1 MLAVCKEFKCYLL
14 KKKKENSKK
23 NNRVKYLLCTRLVA
37 YSNPPLGGETNRKA
51 LCKRC
56 FKIWTK
62 LTKSLPWEL
71 VRASP
76 SNCIRR
82 FGLPVAA
89 AGRPIS
95 SWHEPT
101 TGGIYWLT
109 RRKLSE
115 NPASGR
121 VGSGLTW
128 HHKDLVTSSPSP
140 GPASLHAGFS
150 LRCCVSFLG

>member
-1 MLAVCKEFKCYLL
+1 MLAVCKEFKRYLL

-71 VRASP
+71 GRVLAIVLDDLVCQWQRQGGPFQAGMSP
-76 SNCIRR
+76 RQGGFTGSLNENCLRTQLQAELDPGSHGTTR
-82 FGLPVAA
+82 TQSPPLHLPA
-89 AGRPIS
+89 PPPS
-95 SWHEPT
+95 T
-101 TGGIYWLT
+101 
-109 RRKLSE
+109 
-115 NPASGR
+115 PAS
-121 VGSGLTW
+121 V
-128 HHKDLVTSSPSP
+128 
-140 GPASLHAGFS
+140 
-150 LRCCVSFLG
+150 